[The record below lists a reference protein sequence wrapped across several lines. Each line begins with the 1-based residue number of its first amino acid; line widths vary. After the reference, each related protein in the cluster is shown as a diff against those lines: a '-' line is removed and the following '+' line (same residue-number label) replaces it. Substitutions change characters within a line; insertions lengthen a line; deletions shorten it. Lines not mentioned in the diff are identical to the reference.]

1 MNYRILFFKKKKM
14 PKKTKHANY
23 LDLQLH
29 ICCLKVLLLMW
40 SNFSAALLLYIL
52 IYFMI
57 PCTYNHG
64 NSFHTWNNISE
75 NEINYCHLSLFFFLL
90 AQTQVFCYHWGKQKS
105 ERNKIKDT
113 TCEYSVQN
121 PTPIPHC
128 LQKS

>member
-1 MNYRILFFKKKKM
+1 MNYRILFFKKKKKC
-14 PKKTKHANY
+14 PKRLNMLIIWTYNCTFVVWKFY
-23 LDLQLH
+23 
-29 ICCLKVLLLMW
+29 CCCGAI
-40 SNFSAALLLYIL
+40 SLLLYIL

-64 NSFHTWNNISE
+64 NSFHTWKNISE